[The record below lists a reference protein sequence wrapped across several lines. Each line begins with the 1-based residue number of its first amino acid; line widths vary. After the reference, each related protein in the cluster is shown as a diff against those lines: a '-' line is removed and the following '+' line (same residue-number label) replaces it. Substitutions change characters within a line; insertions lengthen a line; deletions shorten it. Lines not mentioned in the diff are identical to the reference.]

1 MAEITLEDPL
11 GIMIRD
17 VVQVIGLK
25 NNLEIGA
32 WDGSGSTQCFIE
44 GL

>member
-11 GIMIRD
+11 GLMIRD

-25 NNLEIGA
+25 NNLEIAKGEKF
-32 WDGSGSTQCFIE
+32 GTYKLI
-44 GL
+44 